1 MADIIERYLGAIASQ
16 DWGVV
21 NDCIADDVVRVGPY
35 GDRFAGRDTYLAYI
49 CDTMPRLEGY
59 SMKIERVT
67 YAGEA
72 VGFAELSEIV
82 AFDGKPQRTQEVLVF
97 AIDAGGR
104 ISRVD
109 IFMQAPQPWPPQA
122 ESAGPRR

>member
-21 NDCIADDVVRVGPY
+21 NDCIADDVVRVGPC

-49 CDTMPRLEGY
+49 CDTMPRLGGY

-67 YAGEA
+67 YAA
-72 VGFAELSEIV
+72 
-82 AFDGKPQRTQEVLVF
+82 
-97 AIDAGGR
+97 
-104 ISRVD
+104 
-109 IFMQAPQPWPPQA
+109 
-122 ESAGPRR
+122 RRSGSPN